1 MLDQCQCNSNWDWL
15 LTFNFKF
22 QNLLCNVMKE
32 DTQFTALRGHSSTH
46 RRQGM
51 SLTFHS
57 FKVHILCS
65 LKGNVGFHT

>member
-1 MLDQCQCNSNWDWL
+1 
-15 LTFNFKF
+15 
-22 QNLLCNVMKE
+22 MKE